1 MQPLRGL
8 AACAPR
14 HAIRAQPRPMQ
25 RFVRVDVADAGD
37 RRLVEQDRLQRGPA
51 FAKPLVKLF
60 RSEVGVDWFGP
71 QKRHLLRREQLFFRP
86 DEEAAE
92 TSGISVSELVP
103 SPLVGKV
110 AGRRPAGWGG

>member
-60 RSEVGVDWFGP
+60 WSEVRVDWFGP
-71 QKRHLLRREQLFFRP
+71 QKRHRLRREQLYFRAGQQ
-86 DEEAAE
+86 AAE
-92 TSGISVSELVP
+92 ASGISVSELVS
-103 SPLVGKV
+103 SPLAGKG
-110 AGRRPAGWGG
+110 AR